1 MLHFNEVIEFS
12 RKLSKALLKGKKPKG
27 IQSLTFLNDR
37 EKEEVIHKLNDDS
50 HWENYNRFMSDIDI
64 DSQWDEMEKKIS
76 LGKVRKFGYLK
87 YAAAIA
93 LAVSVGV
100 VLNFFIETHNAE
112 EELEIVAGS
121 EKAILTLEN
130 GEDVELSKVVAYNSS
145 QAHLVD
151 DQLQYKSF
159 GRASISYNY
168 LTIPRGGQFS
178 LRLSDGTQVWLN
190 SETKLKYPVEFVSGQ
205 TRKVELIYGEAY
217 FDVSHSTDHNGDAF
231 QVVAQGQNVQVLGT
245 EFNIRAYAEEENIYT
260 TLSKGSIAIHTPK
273 QKNVLQPGEQA
284 ITHKTDAN
292 MTIHQVDVDYEAAW
306 KNGLFMFEKESL
318 ADMMNELARWY
329 DAEIVFENPEKK
341 DYHFSGLLH
350 REENIAKLLNT
361 LEKTKEV
368 EFQIVDKKIIIK

>member
-12 RKLSKALLKGKKPKG
+12 RKLSKALLKGKEPKG
-27 IQSLTFLNDR
+27 VQCLTFLNDR
-37 EKEEVIHKLNDDS
+37 EKEEVIQKLNDES
-50 HWENYNRFMSDIDI
+50 HWENFNRFKKDIDI
-64 DSQWDEMEKKIS
+64 DSGWDEMEKKIS
-76 LGKVRKFGYLK
+76 PAKVRKFGYLK
-87 YAAAIA
+87 YAAVIV
-93 LAVSVGV
+93 LAVCVSI
-100 VLNFFIETHNAE
+100 VLNFFIKTNNPEYDV
-112 EELEIVAGS
+112 EIVPGS

-130 GEDVELSKVVAYNSS
+130 GENIELSQVVAYNSS

-151 DQLQYKSF
+151 DQLRYKNSGQAF
-159 GRASISYNY
+159 ISYNF
-168 LTIPRGGQFS
+168 LTVPRGGQFS
-178 LRLSDGTQVWLN
+178 IRLSDGTQVWLN
-190 SETKLKYPVEFVSGQ
+190 SETKLKYPVEFISGQ

-284 ITHKTDAN
+284 ITHKTDAH
-292 MTIHQVDVDYEAAW
+292 MTIQQVDVDYEAAW
-306 KNGLFMFEKESL
+306 KKGLFMFEKESL

-350 REENIAKLLNT
+350 REENIDKLLNT